1 MNQTIESFLASVSSL
16 HQLEAQSLP
25 EDVLR
30 EMVKMEANELY
41 KLCTQFVVLQHNI
54 PSQEKI
60 ITIDEDELLSL
71 VDEYAKALLERFKRE
86 VA

>member
-1 MNQTIESFLASVSSL
+1 MNQTIKSFLASVSSL

>member
-1 MNQTIESFLASVSSL
+1 MNLTIKSFLASVSSL